1 MIKLPEKIKLAN
13 LPTKIEKLY
22 KTSKELM
29 NTNIYIKR
37 DDHTGIEFS
46 GNKIRKLEF
55 TIKEALDKKCD
66 YFITCGALQ
75 SNHARA
81 TVSVAAKLGLK
92 SYLILAGEKNE
103 TIDGNYLI
111 NKLLGATIK
120 IIDKT
125 EFKERIDEIMKE
137 AKEKLESEGYSPYI
151 IPLGASNG
159 IGTFGYFEAMQEI
172 YKQEKGMGIKFD
184 AIVHANGSGGTYA
197 GLFLAN
203 KLLKMN
209 REIYGI
215 SVSSDKEFFKEKIS
229 NILKSSFEIIS
240 QNIEFENDEIK
251 IIDEYVGKG
260 YGESREEEINFIKK
274 FAELEGIIL
283 DPVYTGKAMYGL
295 INEIKNG
302 NMGEHK
308 NILFIHT
315 GGIYSIF
322 SKKHLF
328 NFK

>member
-137 AKEKLESEGYSPYI
+137 AKEKLENEGYKPYI
-151 IPLGASNG
+151 NTL
-159 IGTFGYFEAMQEI
+159 
-172 YKQEKGMGIKFD
+172 
-184 AIVHANGSGGTYA
+184 
-197 GLFLAN
+197 
-203 KLLKMN
+203 
-209 REIYGI
+209 R
-215 SVSSDKEFFKEKIS
+215 
-229 NILKSSFEIIS
+229 
-240 QNIEFENDEIK
+240 
-251 IIDEYVGKG
+251 
-260 YGESREEEINFIKK
+260 
-274 FAELEGIIL
+274 
-283 DPVYTGKAMYGL
+283 
-295 INEIKNG
+295 
-302 NMGEHK
+302 
-308 NILFIHT
+308 
-315 GGIYSIF
+315 SI
-322 SKKHLF
+322 
-328 NFK
+328 